1 MVGIDQVL
9 EKLSTVIDPDLKK
22 DIVSMGMIKD
32 LELNDANLKFTLEL
46 TTPACPFNVEIEDDV
61 RKAIADLSDLK
72 NFDLKVTA
80 KVMEGRS
87 LDDDT
92 GMATVKNIIGVA
104 SGKGGVGKSTV
115 SLNLAL
121 ALSESGAK
129 VGLLDA
135 DIYGPSIPLMLG
147 MKDGSMEV
155 EDNKL
160 QPVDSHGLKVVSFGF
175 FADQSN
181 QAAIYRGPIISGILK
196 QFLVDTNW
204 SDLDYLIVDLPPGTG
219 DIPLTLAQTIPIT
232 GILVVTTPQDV
243 ASHVAVKAVS
253 MFDKLNVPIIGVVE
267 NMAHFICTNNVEYQ
281 YQTGRWFWKKMK
293 TGSKKCEEKH
303 HIFGEGG
310 AKKISEQFNM
320 PFLGDIPL
328 NSGIMAGSD
337 LGKPI
342 MITDPDSPSAAAFR
356 KSAKNIAAQCSIIA
370 AKLQEEMA
378 SEGIEEKSTE
388 ENTTEEKSTEEKS
401 TEEKSTEE
409 KSTEEKST
417 EEKSTEEKSTEE
429 NTTEEKSTEE
439 NTTEEKSTEE
449 NTTEEKSTEEKSTE
463 EKSTEE
469 KSTEEKSTEEKST
482 EEKSTEEKST
492 EEKSTEEKS
501 TEEKSTE
508 EKSTEEKSTEEKST
522 EENTIEEKTPD
533 QS

>member
-32 LELNDANLKFTLEL
+32 LELTDGNLKFTLEL

-61 RKAIADLSDLK
+61 RKVIGEITDLK
-72 NFDLKVTA
+72 NFDMNVTA

-87 LDDDT
+87 LEDDT
-92 GMATVKNIIGVA
+92 GMTSVKNIIGVA

-121 ALSESGAK
+121 ALQQTGAK

-147 MKDGSMEV
+147 MKDGFMEV

-160 QPVDSHGLKVVSFGF
+160 QPAEANGLKVVSFGF
-175 FADQSN
+175 FAEQSH

-243 ASHVAVKAVS
+243 ASNVATKAIG
-253 MFDKLNVPIIGVVE
+253 MFEKLNVPILGVVE
-267 NMAHFICTNNVEYQ
+267 NMSHFICPDCDN
-281 YQTGRWFWKKMK
+281 
-293 TGSKKCEEKH
+293 KH
-303 HIFGEGG
+303 YIFGDGG
-310 AKKISEQFNM
+310 AKKISEEYNM
-320 PFLGDIPL
+320 PFLGEIPL
-328 NSGIMAGSD
+328 NSGIMSGSD

-342 MITDPDSPSAAAFR
+342 MITNPDSPSAIAFR
-356 KSAKNIAAQCSIIA
+356 TSAKNIAAQCSILA
-370 AKLQEEMA
+370 AKLQEEMESGS
-378 SEGIEEKSTE
+378 SETE
-388 ENTTEEKSTEEKS
+388 SSDKEPTPEPNT
-401 TEEKSTEE
+401 
-409 KSTEEKST
+409 
-417 EEKSTEEKSTEE
+417 
-429 NTTEEKSTEE
+429 N
-439 NTTEEKSTEE
+439 
-449 NTTEEKSTEEKSTE
+449 
-463 EKSTEE
+463 
-469 KSTEEKSTEEKST
+469 
-482 EEKSTEEKST
+482 
-492 EEKSTEEKS
+492 
-501 TEEKSTE
+501 
-508 EKSTEEKSTEEKST
+508 
-522 EENTIEEKTPD
+522 
-533 QS
+533 

>member
-32 LELNDANLKFTLEL
+32 LELNDGNLNFTLEL

-61 RKAIADLSDLK
+61 RAAIATLTDLK
-72 NFDLKVTA
+72 NFELKVTA

-92 GMATVKNIIGVA
+92 GMKTVKNIIGVA

-121 ALSESGAK
+121 ALQQSGAK

-147 MKDGSMEV
+147 MKDGSMQV
-155 EDNKL
+155 EENKL
-160 QPVDSHGLKVVSFGF
+160 QPADSHGLKVVSFGF

-204 SDLDYLIVDLPPGTG
+204 SELDYLIVDLPPGTG

-253 MFDKLNVPIIGVVE
+253 MFEKLNVPIIGVVE
-267 NMAHFICTNNVEYQ
+267 NMSHFICT
-281 YQTGRWFWKKMK
+281 
-293 TGSKKCEEKH
+293 KCDEKH
-303 HIFGEGG
+303 YIFGEGG
-310 AKKISEQFNM
+310 AKAISEQFNM
-320 PFLGDIPL
+320 PFLGEVPL
-328 NSGIMAGSD
+328 NSGIMSGSD

-342 MITDPDSPSAAAFR
+342 MISNPDSPSADAFR

-378 SEGIEEKSTE
+378 SEGSSETSDKESAPE
-388 ENTTEEKSTEEKS
+388 PTTTQ
-401 TEEKSTEE
+401 T
-409 KSTEEKST
+409 
-417 EEKSTEEKSTEE
+417 
-429 NTTEEKSTEE
+429 
-439 NTTEEKSTEE
+439 
-449 NTTEEKSTEEKSTE
+449 
-463 EKSTEE
+463 
-469 KSTEEKSTEEKST
+469 
-482 EEKSTEEKST
+482 
-492 EEKSTEEKS
+492 
-501 TEEKSTE
+501 
-508 EKSTEEKSTEEKST
+508 
-522 EENTIEEKTPD
+522 
-533 QS
+533 

>member
-32 LELNDANLKFTLEL
+32 LELNDGNLNFTLEL

-61 RKAIADLSDLK
+61 RAAIATLTDLK
-72 NFDLKVTA
+72 NFELKVTA

-92 GMATVKNIIGVA
+92 GMKTVKNIIGVA

-121 ALSESGAK
+121 ALQQSGAK

-147 MKDGSMEV
+147 MKDGSMQV
-155 EDNKL
+155 EENKL
-160 QPVDSHGLKVVSFGF
+160 QPADSHGLKVVSFGF

-196 QFLVDTNW
+196 QFLVDTDW
-204 SDLDYLIVDLPPGTG
+204 TDLDYLIVDLPPGTG

-232 GILVVTTPQDV
+232 GILVITTPQDV

-253 MFDKLNVPIIGVVE
+253 MFEKLNVPILGVVE
-267 NMAHFICTNNVEYQ
+267 NMSHFICPN
-281 YQTGRWFWKKMK
+281 
-293 TGSKKCEEKH
+293 CDDKH
-303 HIFGEGG
+303 YIFGEGG
-310 AKKISEQFNM
+310 GLKISEQFNI
-320 PFLGDIPL
+320 PFLGEIPL

-342 MITDPDSPSAAAFR
+342 MISSVDSPSAEAFR
-356 KSAKNIAAQCSIIA
+356 ISAKNIAAQCSIQA

-378 SEGIEEKSTE
+378 AEPAPEEADKPAPESTTQ
-388 ENTTEEKSTEEKS
+388 N
-401 TEEKSTEE
+401 
-409 KSTEEKST
+409 
-417 EEKSTEEKSTEE
+417 
-429 NTTEEKSTEE
+429 
-439 NTTEEKSTEE
+439 
-449 NTTEEKSTEEKSTE
+449 
-463 EKSTEE
+463 
-469 KSTEEKSTEEKST
+469 
-482 EEKSTEEKST
+482 
-492 EEKSTEEKS
+492 
-501 TEEKSTE
+501 
-508 EKSTEEKSTEEKST
+508 
-522 EENTIEEKTPD
+522 
-533 QS
+533 

>member
-32 LELNDANLKFTLEL
+32 LEL

-61 RKAIADLSDLK
+61 RAAIATLTDLK
-72 NFDLKVTA
+72 NFELKVTA

-92 GMATVKNIIGVA
+92 GMKTVKNIIGVA

-121 ALSESGAK
+121 ALQQSGAK

-147 MKDGSMEV
+147 MKDGSMQV
-155 EDNKL
+155 EENKL
-160 QPVDSHGLKVVSFGF
+160 QPADSHGLKVVSFGF

-204 SDLDYLIVDLPPGTG
+204 SELDYLIVDLPPGTG

-253 MFDKLNVPIIGVVE
+253 MFEKLNVPIIGVVE
-267 NMAHFICTNNVEYQ
+267 NMSHFICT
-281 YQTGRWFWKKMK
+281 
-293 TGSKKCEEKH
+293 KCDEKH
-303 HIFGEGG
+303 YIFGEGG
-310 AKKISEQFNM
+310 AKAISEQFNM
-320 PFLGDIPL
+320 PFLGEVPL
-328 NSGIMAGSD
+328 NSGIMSGSD

-342 MITDPDSPSAAAFR
+342 MISNPDSPSADAFR

-378 SEGIEEKSTE
+378 SEGSSETSDKESAPE
-388 ENTTEEKSTEEKS
+388 PTTTQ
-401 TEEKSTEE
+401 T
-409 KSTEEKST
+409 
-417 EEKSTEEKSTEE
+417 
-429 NTTEEKSTEE
+429 
-439 NTTEEKSTEE
+439 
-449 NTTEEKSTEEKSTE
+449 
-463 EKSTEE
+463 
-469 KSTEEKSTEEKST
+469 
-482 EEKSTEEKST
+482 
-492 EEKSTEEKS
+492 
-501 TEEKSTE
+501 
-508 EKSTEEKSTEEKST
+508 
-522 EENTIEEKTPD
+522 
-533 QS
+533 

>member
-32 LELNDANLKFTLEL
+32 LELADGNLKFTLEL

-61 RKAIADLSDLK
+61 RKAIGELSDLK
-72 NFDLKVTA
+72 NFDMNVTA

-92 GMATVKNIIGVA
+92 GMKTVKNIIGVA

-121 ALSESGAK
+121 ALTQEGAK

-160 QPVDSHGLKVVSFGF
+160 QPADSHGLKVVSFGF

-253 MFDKLNVPIIGVVE
+253 MFEKLNVPIIGVVE
-267 NMAHFICTNNVEYQ
+267 NMSHFICPN
-281 YQTGRWFWKKMK
+281 
-293 TGSKKCEEKH
+293 CDDKH
-303 HIFGEGG
+303 YIFGEGG
-310 AKKISEQFNM
+310 AKKISEQFDM
-320 PFLGDIPL
+320 PFLGEIPL
-328 NSGIMAGSD
+328 NAGIMSGSD
-337 LGKPI
+337 LG
-342 MITDPDSPSAAAFR
+342 
-356 KSAKNIAAQCSIIA
+356 
-370 AKLQEEMA
+370 
-378 SEGIEEKSTE
+378 
-388 ENTTEEKSTEEKS
+388 
-401 TEEKSTEE
+401 
-409 KSTEEKST
+409 
-417 EEKSTEEKSTEE
+417 
-429 NTTEEKSTEE
+429 
-439 NTTEEKSTEE
+439 
-449 NTTEEKSTEEKSTE
+449 
-463 EKSTEE
+463 
-469 KSTEEKSTEEKST
+469 
-482 EEKSTEEKST
+482 
-492 EEKSTEEKS
+492 
-501 TEEKSTE
+501 
-508 EKSTEEKSTEEKST
+508 
-522 EENTIEEKTPD
+522 
-533 QS
+533 